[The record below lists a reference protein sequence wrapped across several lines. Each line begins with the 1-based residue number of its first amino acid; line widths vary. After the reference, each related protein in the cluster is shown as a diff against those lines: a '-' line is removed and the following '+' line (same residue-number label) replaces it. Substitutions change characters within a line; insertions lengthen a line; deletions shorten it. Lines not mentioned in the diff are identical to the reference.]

1 MLSAARRTGLRVAGL
16 GSRLESRNGGIAV
29 PGQAHP
35 RLLSSWWWDKKAKDE
50 GSAKKTDAEVDGN
63 GQPKTESNGSNA
75 NTNGKV
81 AEGEKQKFEES
92 NGDSKGGSRANPE
105 NPQDSSGSTP
115 PPPPPP
121 GGNSSG
127 SGPSSNSSITPVL
140 NLQGAPRQPQV
151 LALPLDRRPLFPG
164 LLHPIQITDRKV
176 YEALVRT
183 RASGNPF
190 IGLFLR
196 NNGGSSMKG
205 EYPGDEESMSSF
217 ATMEEVHKVG
227 TFAQIVQMEPMRE
240 LLAGTQ
246 DGSDAFGEHGM
257 RDDNTMEFQ
266 DPIQQR
272 RKQNLRNA
280 LFEEDELNRARS
292 SSPTEAVANAKEE
305 SWTLVVKAHRKIQLE
320 EVLKE
325 GPPPLVKV
333 KHLTEFPVE
342 SYDRDTIRAYTNE
355 VLSTLRDVIKANPL
369 MREHLHFFSTRFD
382 MSDPYNVCNFA
393 ASLTSA
399 DAEELQEVLEAFNLE
414 TRLKKVLSLLKKEV
428 QLGEL
433 QQEISRQVEETISAN
448 QRKYFL
454 NEQLKQIKKELG
466 LEHDD
471 KDALLSKYE
480 KQLRKL
486 KGLETEEDFESSKKS
501 SAAGDKESQRQY
513 IYEGLPPEADKVIS
527 DEMKKLST
535 LEKTSPEF
543 NVTRAYLDWLM
554 AMPWGRHS
562 VENLD
567 ITRAEEILEADH
579 FGLKDIKERILE
591 FIAVGNLRGTVQGK
605 IILLVGPPGVG
616 KTSIGQSIAHALD
629 REFYRFSVGG
639 LSDVSEIK
647 GHRRTYIGSMPGKL
661 VQCLKSAGVSNPVV
675 LIDEIDKLGQ
685 GGMRGDPSSAM
696 LELLDPAQNNAFM
709 DHYLDVPIDL
719 SKVLFV
725 CTANELDTIPGPLL
739 DRMEVLRLSG
749 YDLPEKVQIAK
760 RYLEPRARRDS
771 GLALPEDETVFETVD
786 EPSEVSEDLK
796 KNPTRVKSVTVPKD
810 LGLDDS
816 AIESLARWYCRE
828 SGVRKLEQH
837 IERIYR
843 KVSLELLQ
851 EQAKASKPDAPAP
864 RESWVIHDKDLE
876 KYVGKRKFQS
886 DKLYGSIPPPG
897 VVMGL
902 AWSSVGGSAL
912 YIESTA
918 IRQPKKKEQNEST
931 EPASPKSSGG
941 LGSPF
946 SVHSTGQLGDVMQES
961 VRLAQTNAKFFLQ
974 EVDPGNEFFESNQ
987 IHLHV
992 PEGATP
998 KDGPSAGV
1006 TMTTALLS
1014 LALQRPVKTDLAM
1027 TGEIS
1032 LIGRV
1037 LPVGGIKE
1045 KVIAARRSGV
1055 TTIVVPDGN
1064 RKDVDE
1070 LPDYLREGID
1080 FHFAKEY
1087 NDVYKVAF
1095 EN

>member
-1 MLSAARRTGLRVAGL
+1 M
-16 GSRLESRNGGIAV
+16 
-29 PGQAHP
+29 
-35 RLLSSWWWDKKAKDE
+35 KD
-50 GSAKKTDAEVDGN
+50 
-63 GQPKTESNGSNA
+63 
-75 NTNGKV
+75 
-81 AEGEKQKFEES
+81 
-92 NGDSKGGSRANPE
+92 
-105 NPQDSSGSTP
+105 
-115 PPPPPP
+115 
-121 GGNSSG
+121 
-127 SGPSSNSSITPVL
+127 
-140 NLQGAPRQPQV
+140 
-151 LALPLDRRPLFPG
+151 
-164 LLHPIQITDRKV
+164 
-176 YEALVRT
+176 
-183 RASGNPF
+183 
-190 IGLFLR
+190 
-196 NNGGSSMKG
+196 
-205 EYPGDEESMSSF
+205 
-217 ATMEEVHKVG
+217 VHKIG

-240 LLAGTQ
+240 LLSPGHEAEHN
-246 DGSDAFGEHGM
+246 DGFGDHGLHH
-257 RDDNTMEFQ
+257 REEATIDFQ
-266 DPIQQR
+266 DPVQQR
-272 RKQNLRNA
+272 RKQDLRNA
-280 LFEEDELNRARS
+280 LFEEDELTRARAAT
-292 SSPTEAVANAKEE
+292 PNEAVASAREE

-320 EVLKE
+320 EILKE
-325 GPPPLVKV
+325 GPPPLVQV
-333 KHLTEFPVE
+333 QHLTEFPLE
-342 SYDRDTIRAYTNE
+342 NFDRDVIRAYTNE
-355 VLSTLRDVIKANPL
+355 VLSTLRDVMRTNPL
-369 MREHLHFFSTRFD
+369 MREHMHFFSTRFD
-382 MSDPYNVCNFA
+382 MSDPYHVCNFA

-399 DAEELQEVLEAFNLE
+399 DGDELQEVLEAFNLE
-414 TRLKKVLSLLKKEV
+414 TRLSKVLALLKKEAH
-428 QLGEL
+428 LNDL

-471 KDALLSKYE
+471 KDALLAKYE
-480 KQLRKL
+480 KQFRQLQ
-486 KGLETEEDFESSKKS
+486 GLEPEETDSKGNKQDGS
-501 SAAGDKESQRQY
+501 EKTNERTY
-513 IYEGLPPEADKVIS
+513 IYEGLPAEAEKVIK

-567 ITRAEEILEADH
+567 ISRARDVLESDH

-661 VQCLKSAGVSNPVV
+661 VQCLKTAGVSNPVV
-675 LIDEIDKLGQ
+675 LIDEIDKLGSS
-685 GGMRGDPSSAM
+685 GFRGDPSSAM

-725 CTANELDTIPGPLL
+725 CTANDLSTIPGPLL

-760 RYLEPRARRDS
+760 RYLEPRARRES
-771 GLALPEDETVFETVD
+771 GLALPEDDKVVKTVEELE
-786 EPSEVSEDLK
+786 EPSEDMK
-796 KNPTRVKSVTVPKD
+796 KNPTRASSIEIPKD
-810 LGLDDS
+810 LGLADS
-816 AIESLARWYCRE
+816 AVESLARWYCRE
-828 SGVRKLEQH
+828 AGVRNLEQH

-843 KVSLELLQ
+843 KISLELLM
-851 EQAKASKPDAPAP
+851 EQAKVKDDLNKVDADAEKDADKESAP
-864 RESWVIHDKDLE
+864 RTSWVITDEDLE
-876 KYVGKRKFQS
+876 KYVGKRKFDS
-886 DKLYGSIPPPG
+886 DKLYGSVPPAG

-912 YIESTA
+912 YIESTC
-918 IRQPKKKEQNEST
+918 IRQPPRKEETT
-931 EPASPKSSGG
+931 EDGKTPARGP
-941 LGSPF
+941 GSPF

-961 VRLAQTNAKFFLQ
+961 VRLAQTNAKHFLQ
-974 EVDPGNEFFESNQ
+974 EVSPGSDFFEANQ

-1014 LALQRPVKTDLAM
+1014 LALGKSVKADLAM

-1045 KVIAARRSGV
+1045 KVIAARRAGV
-1055 TTIVVPDGN
+1055 DTIVVPDGN

-1087 NDVYKVAF
+1087 KDVYRVAF
-1095 EN
+1095 QEELASSA